1 MSLVQR
7 FAQVFGAIYLL
18 VGIMG
23 FIPPL
28 LTGKRLTAPSWGCY
42 SACSTLIGYTV

>member
-1 MSLVQR
+1 MTLVQR

-23 FIPPL
+23 FIPSL
-28 LTGKRLTAPSWGCY
+28 LQPRPPTAPSWGC
-42 SACSTLIGYTV
+42 